1 MELTERIR
9 EAPELIRYHKK
20 LLKDLH
26 RRKQSRQAE
35 ILLKRYEKVTLR
47 AIRDLMPSRFG
58 VLWLLSGRKRKCRA
72 YAAFLY
78 LSDSA
83 GIGLGPEAEAVLNEK

>member
-1 MELTERIR
+1 MEGMDRIR
-9 EAPELIRYHKK
+9 EAPELIRYHGK
-20 LLKDLH
+20 LLKKLH
-26 RRKQSRQAE
+26 RCRKCRQAE
-35 ILLKRYEKVTLR
+35 ILLKRYEKVTRR
-47 AIRDLMPSRFG
+47 AIRDLMPCRFSA
-58 VLWLLSGRKRKCRA
+58 LWLLSGQERRYRA